1 MLPHELFKHVRA
13 SCLVLAATLAPL
25 ASVWSQGHTTVVR
38 VAVGFGVD
46 TTTGPNR
53 EVFALWRSYLSSRPD
68 SVRPT
73 LLWSRSEQDQ
83 WPYFDLLRSYVYQG
97 FAKFTVVDLVPA
109 IGLDST
115 YLIRTLVA
123 SVADSSQDVKP
134 LALYRVYA
142 TREQGR
148 WVLAN
153 ALPRLTRHWNRETI
167 GRITFVFPRTHSF
180 ARARAQRTAAF
191 VDSLASAFEVQA
203 PPAIRYYFADDLRE
217 TLRAAGLELFPL
229 GSDTVGGRADVANR
243 IVLIGSSSSG
253 EAYRHEVAHVVL
265 RPFVASLK
273 PAGLVQEGLMTWTG
287 GSAGLEFK
295 NLMPALKR
303 YLDAHPDVT
312 LESIM
317 TNPPPREGTLDLGY
331 DGLAVLCEMVHRAGG
346 LAAVRELA
354 NAGVEPRLVLGTAA
368 RLLRVTPVEL
378 DALWRRRIAVLSR

>member
-25 ASVWSQGHTTVVR
+25 ASVWSQGHATVVR

-148 WVLAN
+148 GGLRE
-153 ALPRLTRHWNRETI
+153 ALPRLQPHWYPRTI
-167 GRITFVFPRTHSF
+167 GPSTFVFPRPPSF
-180 ARARAQRTAAF
+180 ARARAPTTA
-191 VDSLASAFEVQA
+191 
-203 PPAIRYYFADDLRE
+203 
-217 TLRAAGLELFPL
+217 PL
-229 GSDTVGGRADVANR
+229 
-243 IVLIGSSSSG
+243 
-253 EAYRHEVAHVVL
+253 
-265 RPFVASLK
+265 
-273 PAGLVQEGLMTWTG
+273 
-287 GSAGLEFK
+287 
-295 NLMPALKR
+295 
-303 YLDAHPDVT
+303 
-312 LESIM
+312 
-317 TNPPPREGTLDLGY
+317 
-331 DGLAVLCEMVHRAGG
+331 
-346 LAAVRELA
+346 
-354 NAGVEPRLVLGTAA
+354 VE
-368 RLLRVTPVEL
+368 
-378 DALWRRRIAVLSR
+378 